1 MVQEKRQFTRVFF
14 DVPAKFEVA
23 GKVFSIDQ
31 LVNLSVGGCLVEIEV
46 GAKSGDIC
54 QITIYLSN
62 DESNVRVEGEIIRV
76 KNGEASVKFTSIDL
90 ESLHHLQNIIKFNAS
105 DPDSIEDEIAGSPG
119 IK

>member
-1 MVQEKRQFTRVFF
+1 MQEKRRFTRVLF
-14 DVPAKFEVA
+14 DVPAQLDIA

-31 LVNLSVGGCLVEIEV
+31 LVNLSVGGCLIEIEV
-46 GAKSGDIC
+46 EAKAGDVC
-54 QITIYLSN
+54 QINIPLSS

-76 KNGEASVKFTSIDL
+76 KNGEVSVKFKSIDL

-105 DPDSIEDEIAGSPG
+105 DPDTIEDEIAGSPG